1 MEDTLA
7 SLEAKVGAM
16 SEDDAVDRIRRQWET
31 ERPDLDVSP
40 SGLIGRLH
48 RVADRLRVELV
59 RLYAQ
64 YGLGEGEFDIL
75 ATLRRAGA
83 PFEMAPGALAQRTM
97 VTTGAVSKRLDRL
110 EEAGLVERRRSEA
123 DGRARVVA
131 LTPAGRAL
139 IDDAFTAHVR
149 NEHRLVA
156 ALDPVARAEL
166 ERHLRTWMREL
177 DA

>member
-1 MEDTLA
+1 MPN
-7 SLEAKVGAM
+7 
-16 SEDDAVDRIRRQWET
+16 DDAVDRIQEQWRR

-48 RVADRLRVELV
+48 RVADRLRRELL
-59 RLYAQ
+59 RLYEQ

-75 ATLRRAGA
+75 ATLRRSGT

-110 EEAGLVERRRSEA
+110 EDAGLVERRRSDA
-123 DGRARVVA
+123 DGRGRVVA
-131 LTPAGRAL
+131 LTEAGRAL

-156 ALDPVARAEL
+156 ALDADARAEL
-166 ERHLRTWMREL
+166 ERHLRTWMQEL

>member
-1 MEDTLA
+1 MAEI
-7 SLEAKVGAM
+7 
-16 SEDDAVDRIRRQWET
+16 DAVDRIQHQWRL

-40 SGLIGRLH
+40 SALIGRLH
-48 RVADRLRVELV
+48 RVADRLRRELL
-59 RLYAQ
+59 RLYEE

-75 ATLRRAGA
+75 ATLRRSGD

-110 EEAGLVERRRSEA
+110 EEAGLVERRRSDA

-139 IDDAFTAHVR
+139 IDDAFTAHIR

-156 ALDPVARAEL
+156 SLDAGARADL
-166 ERHLRTWMREL
+166 ERHLRAWMRAL

>member
-1 MEDTLA
+1 MDE
-7 SLEAKVGAM
+7 E
-16 SEDDAVDRIRRQWET
+16 DAVARIQRQWNT

-40 SGLIGRLH
+40 LGVIGRLH
-48 RVADRLRVELV
+48 RLADRIRKELLTIYE
-59 RLYAQ
+59 R

-75 ATLRRAGA
+75 ATLRRSGA
-83 PFEMAPGALAQRTM
+83 PYEMAPGTLAQRTM

-110 EEAGLVERRRSEA
+110 EEAGLVERRPSDA

-131 LTPAGRAL
+131 LTPAGRSV

-149 NEHRLVA
+149 NEHRLIGS
-156 ALDPVARAEL
+156 LDPQDRADL
-166 ERHLRTWMREL
+166 ERHLTTWMREL